1 MSDSKKIV
9 DLKIEDLEDLKI
21 EDLKK
26 ELDAMI
32 KKNEFLDEFSN
43 KGESNWTE
51 KDIKTL
57 IDYFDYFKGSEKGD
71 NLVLKVVKHKNFN
84 SDWLEDFC
92 LAGFHPIKVIKNAL
106 KNPNMNSWLL
116 NELYERDKSQNDEK
130 AEWRSIDYEI
140 LHHPLCPKDIKYV
153 YIDIFFDKLSTYN
166 NMIDQGYGSNSHKGS
181 VFINGDEYQGAILIK
196 SFEDLS
202 KLYNVLN
209 ETNENDLD
217 YVAPE
222 LYQELADV
230 FGDKISNKWID
241 DLEIII

>member
-57 IDYFDYFKGSEKGD
+57 IDYLDYFKGSEEGD

-140 LHHPLCPKDIKYV
+140 LHHPLCPKDLKDIKCAEINIY
-153 YIDIFFDKLSTYN
+153 FDKLSTYN
-166 NMIDQGYGSNSHKGS
+166 NMIDKGYD
-181 VFINGDEYQGAILIK
+181 VFINGDEYQGGISIK

-202 KLYNVLN
+202 KLFNVLN
-209 ETNENDLD
+209 ETGEGLD
-217 YVAPE
+217 IWQVTPHIDD
-222 LYQELADV
+222 ELAEA
-230 FGDKISNKWID
+230 FGDKISDAWIK
-241 DLEIII
+241 DLGFWSED

>member
-1 MSDSKKIV
+1 MSDSKKI
-9 DLKIEDLEDLKI
+9 EDLE
-21 EDLKK
+21 K
-26 ELDAMI
+26 ELDAM
-32 KKNEFLDEFSN
+32 KKRNEFLQEFIN
-43 KGESNWTE
+43 KGENNWTE
-51 KDIKTL
+51 EDIEDCIAYL
-57 IDYFDYFKGSEKGD
+57 DYSKGSEEGD
-71 NLVLKVVKHKNFN
+71 NLILKIVKHKNLT
-84 SDWLEDFC
+84 SGWLESFC
-92 LAGFHPIKVIKNAL
+92 LAGLHSIEVIKNAL
-106 KNPNMNSWLL
+106 KNPNIDSWLL

-153 YIDIFFDKLSTYN
+153 YIDIFFDKISTYN

-181 VFINGDEYQGAILIK
+181 VFINGDEYQGAIIIK

-202 KLYNVLN
+202 KLYNVLS

-217 YVAPE
+217 YVAPN

-241 DLEIII
+241 DL

>member
-1 MSDSKKIV
+1 MSDSKKI
-9 DLKIEDLEDLKI
+9 EDPNQG
-21 EDLKK
+21 
-26 ELDAMI
+26 LDAM
-32 KKNEFLDEFSN
+32 KKAKEFLQEFIN
-43 KGESNWTE
+43 KGENNWTE
-51 KDIKTL
+51 KDIKDCISYL
-57 IDYFDYFKGSEKGD
+57 DYGQGSEKGD
-71 NLVLKVVKHKNFN
+71 NLILKIVKHKNLT
-84 SDWLEDFC
+84 SGWLEDFC
-92 LAGFHPIKVIKNAL
+92 LSGLHPIEVIKDAL
-106 KNPNMNSWLL
+106 KNPNIDSWLL